1 MKAAGGLI
9 TGSLYFAGLP
19 EYAGETTRS
28 LSQHR
33 INLRE
38 LIRTAATVCDL
49 LFLYPDYAPGEMVEE
64 LRRGLKV

>member
-1 MKAAGGLI
+1 MIKMATTPGLL
-9 TGSLYFAGLP
+9 S
-19 EYAGETTRS
+19 RS

-38 LIRTAATVCDL
+38 LIRTAVTVCDL
-49 LFLYPDYAPGEMVEE
+49 LFLYPDYAPGELVEE